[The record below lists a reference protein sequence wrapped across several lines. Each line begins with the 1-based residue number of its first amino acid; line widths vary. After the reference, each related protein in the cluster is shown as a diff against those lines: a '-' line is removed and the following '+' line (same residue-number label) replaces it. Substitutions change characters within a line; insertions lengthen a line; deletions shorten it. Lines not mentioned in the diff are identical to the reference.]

1 MVSGDYQLTYP
12 ESSALAAR
20 TPNCRH
26 NFPIGMSTCITD
38 HKSQMEKKNKFLVPL
53 RSFGWW
59 KTLPGLH

>member
-38 HKSQMEKKNKFLVPL
+38 HKSQMEKKI
-53 RSFGWW
+53 SFSCR
-59 KTLPGLH
+59 

>member
-38 HKSQMEKKNKFLVPL
+38 HKSQMEKNKFLVPL